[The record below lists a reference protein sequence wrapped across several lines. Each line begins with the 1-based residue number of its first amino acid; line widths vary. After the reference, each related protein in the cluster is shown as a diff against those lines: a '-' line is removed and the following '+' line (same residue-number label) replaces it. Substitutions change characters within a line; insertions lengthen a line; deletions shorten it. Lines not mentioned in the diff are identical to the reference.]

1 MIAKSVRAAETSRVP
16 VRTRA
21 SAETRSTRT
30 ETIRRCNMNYL
41 TVRRPGNG
49 TSLATDFD
57 RLFDSVFGGMPS
69 WNDATPAVDIRNEES
84 RYVIDADLPG
94 MSEDQIDVR
103 VENDLLV
110 ISATAEE
117 NRTEG
122 KKEKSAGEFI
132 LRERKTRSFYRSFAM
147 PKDADPGKIDAVYR
161 NGVLTVELHKKPE
174 SKPRQIQI
182 KRG

>member
-1 MIAKSVRAAETSRVP
+1 
-16 VRTRA
+16 
-21 SAETRSTRT
+21 
-30 ETIRRCNMNYL
+30 MNYL
-41 TVRRPGNG
+41 TVRRPANG
-49 TSLATDFD
+49 TRLVSDFD
-57 RLFDSVFGGMPS
+57 RLFDSVFGEMPS
-69 WNDATPAVDIRNEES
+69 WNDATPAVDIRNDEAK
-84 RYVIDADLPG
+84 YVIDADLPG

-110 ISATAEE
+110 ISAKVEE

-122 KKEKSAGEFI
+122 KKENSDGDYI

-147 PKDADPGKIDAVYR
+147 PKDADAGKIDAVYR

>member
-1 MIAKSVRAAETSRVP
+1 
-16 VRTRA
+16 
-21 SAETRSTRT
+21 
-30 ETIRRCNMNYL
+30 MNYL
-41 TVRRPGNG
+41 TVRRPANG
-49 TSLATDFD
+49 TRLVSDFD
-57 RLFDSVFGGMPS
+57 RLFDSVFGAMPS
-69 WNDATPAVDIRNEES
+69 WNDATPAVDIRNDEAK
-84 RYVIDADLPG
+84 YVIDADLPG

-110 ISATAEE
+110 ISAKVEE

-122 KKEKSAGEFI
+122 KKENSDGDYI

-147 PKDADPGKIDAVYR
+147 PKDADAGKIDAVYR